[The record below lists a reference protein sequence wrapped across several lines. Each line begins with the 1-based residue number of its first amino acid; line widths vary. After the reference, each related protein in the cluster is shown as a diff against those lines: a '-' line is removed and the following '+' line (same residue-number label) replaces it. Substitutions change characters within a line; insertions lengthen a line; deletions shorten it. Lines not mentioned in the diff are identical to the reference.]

1 MTDFDFDVKEKKNIA
16 RSAKNRVGKRKGCS
30 LPSDHLTDAQ
40 KRRLNG
46 EITSVNM
53 NEPISWERFKLLSTD
68 LQQEYVQHLI
78 DTYGIGNTVI
88 SENLFGL
95 GRSSLT
101 MHLHTNGINVTG
113 RKGPANA
120 LNIERF
126 MKFCRGETEQ
136 PQEETATQ
144 ETVEEAK
151 NALMDAGW
159 VAPAPAPKSEGT
171 LSCWNFT
178 FENVDDMREI
188 VKLISNLPIP
198 KKARVVI
205 SAYVPVNAP

>member
-30 LPSDHLTDAQ
+30 LPSDHLTEAQ

-46 EITSVNM
+46 EIASVNM
-53 NEPISWERFKLLSTD
+53 NEPISWERFKLLPTD
-68 LQQEYVQHLI
+68 LQQEYVQNLI
-78 DTYGIGNTVI
+78 DTYGIGNSMI

-101 MHLHTNGINVTG
+101 AHLHTNGINVTG
-113 RKGPANA
+113 RKGPAKA

-126 MKFCRGETEQ
+126 VKFCRGETEEAQESEEQ
-136 PQEETATQ
+136 PEPKAEQKQEA
-144 ETVEEAK
+144 AF
-151 NALMDAGW
+151 
-159 VAPAPAPKSEGT
+159 PAPKSDGNLT
-171 LSCWNFT
+171 SWDFT
-178 FENVDDMREI
+178 FENVSDMCEI

-198 KKARVVI
+198 KNARVI
-205 SAYVPVNAP
+205 IQAYAPGEPK